1 MTISNY
7 RPKKLPARQLER
19 ASRPKDAATLVLTR
33 KQKGKIQVL
42 MGQRHSQHKFMPDLF
57 VFPGGRVSI
66 ADHRIEPLKPLKSN
80 VCEKL
85 LKQTRFRNPQALA
98 LASIRET
105 FEETGLLVGE
115 KAKRKRTSRSKEWM
129 DYFSAGLEPRLDS
142 LEFIA
147 RAITPPSRDRR
158 FDARFFLGGMDLIQ
172 GNPND
177 FSRASGELENIA
189 WIDLKQALELD
200 TADITEAILRHLNDR
215 SQNRRHDPSP
225 IFVRYKSGLMKPE
238 TL

>member
-1 MTISNY
+1 MTISRY
-7 RPKKLPARQLER
+7 KPKKLPKRQTDR

-33 KQKGKIQVL
+33 TLKNKTQVL
-42 MGQRHSQHKFMPDLF
+42 MGQRHSRHKFMPDLY
-57 VFPGGRVSI
+57 VFPGGRVSL

-85 LKQTRFRNPQALA
+85 LKQTRFKNPHALA

-115 KAKRKRTSRSKEWM
+115 KTKRKRTSRSKEWM

-158 FDARFFLGGMDLIQ
+158 FDARFFLGGADLIQ
-172 GNPND
+172 GDPND

-189 WIDLKQALELD
+189 WLDLHEALALD
-200 TADITEAILRHLNDR
+200 TADITEAILRHLHDR
-215 SQNRRHDPSP
+215 SQNLHHDSSP
-225 IFVRYKSGLMKPE
+225 IFVRYKSGLMNPE
-238 TL
+238 KL